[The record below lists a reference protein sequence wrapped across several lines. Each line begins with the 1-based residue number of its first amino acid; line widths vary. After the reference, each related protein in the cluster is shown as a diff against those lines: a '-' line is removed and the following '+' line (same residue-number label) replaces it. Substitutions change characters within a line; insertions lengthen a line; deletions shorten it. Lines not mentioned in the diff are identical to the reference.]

1 MLLKD
6 YYTITSQSTDSES
19 GATLFHIRLNG
30 GHEIYK
36 GHFPEKAVSPGV
48 CNLQIMKE
56 CAERIVGKELTIK
69 TMAQCKMP
77 AMITPDGTPE
87 LTVSVKTEET
97 ADGWQT
103 IASIFN
109 ESTTYITFKGLLIPE
124 QQ

>member
-6 YYTITSQSTDSES
+6 YYSIISQSTDEAT
-19 GATLFHIRLNG
+19 GAQLFRIRLNPE
-30 GHEIYK
+30 HEIYQ

-87 LTVSVKTEET
+87 LTVSVVVSETEGGYQMT
-97 ADGWQT
+97 
-103 IASIFN
+103 ASIVN
-109 ESTTYITFKGLLIPE
+109 ESTTYITFKGILTAQL
-124 QQ
+124 

>member
-6 YYTITSQSTDSES
+6 YYSIISQSADEAT
-19 GATLFHIRLNG
+19 GAQLFRIRLNPE
-30 GHEIYK
+30 HEIYQ

-56 CAERIVGKELTIK
+56 CAERIVSKELTIK

-87 LTVSVKTEET
+87 LTVSVVVSETEGGYQMT
-97 ADGWQT
+97 
-103 IASIFN
+103 ASIIN
-109 ESTTYITFKGLLIPE
+109 ESTTYITFKGILTAQL
-124 QQ
+124 

>member
-19 GATLFHIRLNG
+19 GATLFRIKLNG

-87 LTVSVKTEET
+87 LTVSVKTAET
-97 ADGWQT
+97 PDGWQT
-103 IASIFN
+103 VASIFN

>member
-6 YYTITSQSTDSES
+6 YYSIISQSTDEAT
-19 GATLFHIRLNG
+19 GAHLFRIKLNG

-56 CAERIVGKELTIK
+56 CAELIVGKELTIK

-87 LTVSVKTEET
+87 LTVSVATAETE
-97 ADGWQT
+97 GGYQT
-103 IASIFN
+103 TASIFN
-109 ESTTYITFKGLLIPE
+109 DSTTYITFKGILTPE
-124 QQ
+124 QL

>member
-6 YYTITSQSTDSES
+6 YYSIISQSADEAT
-19 GATLFHIRLNG
+19 GAQLFRIRLNPE
-30 GHEIYK
+30 HEIYQ

-87 LTVSVKTEET
+87 LTVSVVVSETEGGYQMT
-97 ADGWQT
+97 
-103 IASIFN
+103 ASIVN
-109 ESTTYITFKGLLIPE
+109 ESTTYITFKGILTAQL
-124 QQ
+124 

>member
-6 YYTITSQSTDSES
+6 YYSIISQSADEAT
-19 GATLFHIRLNG
+19 GAQLFRIRLNPE
-30 GHEIYK
+30 HEIYK

-87 LTVSVKTEET
+87 LTVSVVVSETEGGYQMT
-97 ADGWQT
+97 
-103 IASIFN
+103 ASIVN
-109 ESTTYITFKGLLIPE
+109 ESTTYITFKGILTAQL
-124 QQ
+124 

>member
-6 YYTITSQSTDSES
+6 YYSIISQSADEAT
-19 GATLFHIRLNG
+19 GAHLFRIRLNPE
-30 GHEIYK
+30 HEIYQ

-69 TMAQCKMP
+69 SMAQCKMP

-87 LTVSVKTEET
+87 LTVSVVVSETEGGYQMT
-97 ADGWQT
+97 
-103 IASIFN
+103 ASIVN
-109 ESTTYITFKGLLIPE
+109 ESTTYITFKGILTAQL
-124 QQ
+124 

>member
-19 GATLFHIRLNG
+19 GATLFRIRLNG

-97 ADGWQT
+97 TDGWQT

>member
-6 YYTITSQSTDSES
+6 YYSIISQSADEAT
-19 GATLFHIRLNG
+19 GAHLFRIRLNPE
-30 GHEIYK
+30 HEIYQ

-87 LTVSVKTEET
+87 LTVSVVVSETEGGYQMT
-97 ADGWQT
+97 
-103 IASIFN
+103 ASIVN
-109 ESTTYITFKGLLIPE
+109 ESTTYITFKGILTAQL
-124 QQ
+124 

>member
-1 MLLKD
+1 M
-6 YYTITSQSTDSES
+6 
-19 GATLFHIRLNG
+19 FRIRLNPE
-30 GHEIYK
+30 HEIYQ

-87 LTVSVKTEET
+87 LTVSVVVSETEGGYQMT
-97 ADGWQT
+97 
-103 IASIFN
+103 ASIVN
-109 ESTTYITFKGLLIPE
+109 ESTTYITFKGILTAQL
-124 QQ
+124 

>member
-6 YYTITSQSTDSES
+6 YYSIISQSTDEAT
-19 GATLFHIRLNG
+19 GAHLFRIKLNG

-87 LTVSVKTEET
+87 PPKPKADIKPQRQSSMIQQLTLPLK
-97 ADGWQT
+97 A
-103 IASIFN
+103 F
-109 ESTTYITFKGLLIPE
+109 
-124 QQ
+124 